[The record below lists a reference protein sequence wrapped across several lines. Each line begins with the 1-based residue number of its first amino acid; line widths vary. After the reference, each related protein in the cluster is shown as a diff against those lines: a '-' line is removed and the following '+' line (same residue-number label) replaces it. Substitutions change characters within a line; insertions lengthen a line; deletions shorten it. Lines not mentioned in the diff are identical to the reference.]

1 MCSKIPFLLCQRK
14 VDFLENITLVNHGKE
29 MMPNFMR
36 TWGLFI
42 RYVLKQAAI
51 ATLVECIAT
60 FLKTVA
66 SMFIERLN
74 EWEQC
79 RRRSDS
85 IYRVDGYYE

>member
-1 MCSKIPFLLCQRK
+1 
-14 VDFLENITLVNHGKE
+14 
-29 MMPNFMR
+29 MR

-51 ATLVECIAT
+51 AALVEGIAA

-74 EWEQC
+74 EWEQR

-85 IYRVDGYYE
+85 LYSVDRYYE